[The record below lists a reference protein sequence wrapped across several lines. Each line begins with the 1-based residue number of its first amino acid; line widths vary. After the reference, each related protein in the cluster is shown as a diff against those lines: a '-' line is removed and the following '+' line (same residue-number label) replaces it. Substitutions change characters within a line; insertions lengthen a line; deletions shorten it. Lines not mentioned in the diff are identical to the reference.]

1 MPALKLIFIA
11 AFLSFG
17 SKQVLS
23 QDYPFIKYTPK
34 DGLISNRVQ
43 NFYQDTKGRIYFM
56 TANGLSV
63 YDGARFIN
71 YGVEDG
77 LANPNVND
85 ILELSPDSL
94 LIATNTGELNAL
106 VRGSIK
112 TLHTRNGFCP
122 VINKFYR
129 DKDEMIYVASDQGL
143 YRFDKDIFT
152 PIPFDDSS
160 GNAVKSVYD
169 IQELGHYFL
178 LQRPHLSPKFSDV
191 LLIHKKTLRS
201 QPFLLKG
208 HVSCVLR
215 VKAEQLLLVIANQK
229 ILSFDLNAAEM
240 GIMRHKELPRR
251 FQFLK
256 QLIPE
261 KVTIDRYQNIWCV
274 TSNSVVRV
282 KQDGTIQAF
291 NNTNGLDV
299 NNIRSIIVDKENVL
313 WLLTDGSGVLKL
325 VNRNLEMQSSDIN
338 AIYEHVSGKTWMLRS
353 SGKILECAYGNQT
366 QKWHL
371 NSTPRLMGLAMRKKI
386 LLLFSDSSIYE
397 AQLTKQTNRLSL
409 KKIYSNNIEPINYSR
424 AEIDEDYIYI
434 PGKVLT
440 VIKSSNEVTRI
451 PLPFYVDQVSF
462 DGHGQL
468 WAVSRA
474 GHLLC
479 FTINHR
485 DTQNPLNLIFANKI
499 AISQPRSLVVDK
511 TGKIWIGTRY
521 SGIYCLE
528 YKNGKI
534 TLTGHWSTA
543 DGLTDNFIYHLNCD
557 NNNVIWAGTQGG
569 LDKIGGSGKIVES
582 VTRNNHIYQV
592 IHKIIMGK
600 DKVWALG
607 IGSIIR
613 FTNEATAPNEYQP
626 RVQIIRVMSGDKSLG
641 LLPEHTIL
649 PAHTRELT
657 IQVAAPSFIDEK
669 RVRFSYLLDGNEKS
683 QWSTPSA
690 DANFRFINLLP
701 AKYTLRIKAIFP
713 VAEYETQELSYDFT
727 ILPPWWQTWW
737 FRSLLILFFL
747 TAVALAIKAY
757 YQNKL
762 QRQKII
768 FEKQQAIQQERTRI
782 AMEMHDDLGSGL
794 TVIRYLAGGLSTNPL
809 SLIKENALKIETS
822 AKQLVD
828 NMNDIIWTI
837 KSDNNSLP
845 DILGYI
851 RKQVAEMLD
860 NVGIDYQFDF
870 PKHPADI
877 IMKNEQKRNLLLISK
892 EAVHNVIKHSGA
904 TRVTIIVSQNEKYL
918 QLSFSDNGKGFSN
931 NATNYFGNGLKN
943 IQQRVKQI
951 GGNIEI
957 INNEGTT
964 VSVKMMLS

>member
-1 MPALKLIFIA
+1 MPAFKLIFVA
-11 AFLSFG
+11 ALLIFG
-17 SKQVLS
+17 SKQVFS

-34 DGLISNRVQ
+34 DGLISNRIH

-63 YDGARFIN
+63 YDGARFLN
-71 YGVEDG
+71 YSVEDG
-77 LANPNVND
+77 LANPIVND

-94 LIATNTGELNAL
+94 LIATNTGVLNAL

-112 TLHTRNGFCP
+112 TLRTSNGFCP
-122 VINKFYR
+122 VINSFYR
-129 DKDEMIYVASDQGL
+129 DKDQITYVASDQGL
-143 YRFDKDIFT
+143 YRFEKDIFT

-160 GNAVKSVYD
+160 GNTVKSIYD
-169 IQELGHYFL
+169 IQELGNYFL
-178 LQRPHLSPKFSDV
+178 LKRPHLSQKFSDV
-191 LLIHKKTLRS
+191 VLIHKKTFRS

-208 HVSCVLR
+208 PVSCVLP
-215 VKAEQLLLVIANQK
+215 VKEEQLLLVIANQK
-229 ILSFDLNAAEM
+229 LLSFDLNAAEL
-240 GIMRHKELPRR
+240 GIMRYKELPRR
-251 FQFLK
+251 FRFLK

-261 KVTIDRYQNIWCV
+261 KVVIDRHQNIWCV

-282 KQDGTIQAF
+282 KQDGTLQGF
-291 NNTNGLDV
+291 NSTNGLDV
-299 NNIRSIIVDKENVL
+299 PNIRSIIVDRENVL

-325 VNRNLEMQSSDIN
+325 VNRNLELQSSDIN
-338 AIYEHVSGKTWMLRS
+338 AIYEDLSGKTWLLRS
-353 SGKILECAYGNQT
+353 SGKILECAYRDQI

-371 NSTPRLMGLAMRKKI
+371 NSAPGLMGLGMRKGI
-386 LLLFSDSSIYE
+386 LLLFNDSSIYE
-397 AQLTKQTNRLSL
+397 TQFARQTNRLSL
-409 KKIYSNNIEPINYSR
+409 KKIYSNNIDLINYTR
-424 AEIDEDYIYI
+424 AEIDENNIYI

-440 VIKSSNEVTRI
+440 VITSSNKVTRI

-462 DGHGQL
+462 DGYGQL
-468 WAVSRA
+468 WAVSRV
-474 GHLLC
+474 GDLLC
-479 FTINHR
+479 YKINHQ
-485 DTQNPLNLIFANKI
+485 DTQNPLALTFASKLSI
-499 AISQPRSLVVDK
+499 REPRSLVIDK

-521 SGIYCLE
+521 SGLYCLE

-534 TLTGHWSTA
+534 VSTKHWSTA
-543 DGLTDNFIYHLNCD
+543 EGLTDNFIYYLSCD

-569 LDKIGGSGKIVES
+569 LDKIGESGNIVEG

-592 IHKIIMGK
+592 VHKIIMGK

-607 IGSIIR
+607 IGGIIR
-613 FTNEATAPNEYQP
+613 FTNEVTVANEYQP
-626 RVQIIRVMSGDKSLG
+626 QVQIIRMMSGDKNLG
-641 LLPEHTIL
+641 IPPEHTIL

-657 IQVAAPSFIDEK
+657 IEVATPSFIDEK

-683 QWSTPSA
+683 QWSAPSA
-690 DANFRFINLLP
+690 DASFRFINLQP

-713 VAEYETQELSYDFT
+713 VAEYKTQELSYDFT
-727 ILPPWWQTWW
+727 ILPPWWLTWW

-747 TAVALAIKAY
+747 MAIALAIKAY

-762 QRQKII
+762 EKQRII
-768 FEKQQAIQQERTRI
+768 FEKEQAIQQERTRI

-794 TVIRYLAGGLSTNPL
+794 TVIRYLAGGLFTNPL
-809 SLIKENALKIETS
+809 PLLKENALKIETS

-837 KSDNNSLP
+837 KSDNNSLS

-851 RKQVAEMLD
+851 RKQAAEMLD

-870 PKHPADI
+870 PKHPNDI
-877 IMKNEQKRNLLLISK
+877 IMNNEQKRNLLLISK
-892 EAVHNVIKHSGA
+892 EAVHNIIKHSGA
-904 TRVTIIVSQNEKYL
+904 TRVTIIASQNEKYL
-918 QLSFSDNGKGFSN
+918 QLSFSDNGKGIGN
-931 NATNYFGNGLKN
+931 NHTNHFGNGLKN

-964 VSVKMMLS
+964 VIVKMMLS